1 MRMTKSVLFGTCQL
15 CSERKSKAAMVGH
28 LKRCLPASTDS
39 DGSFSQVLL
48 LRVQAGA
55 RMFWLDLMTRPEG
68 KLRDIDRL
76 LRRIWLECCGHLSE
90 FYAGAHHKIGMST
103 KVGDVFASIGNR
115 LDYIYDFGSSTEL
128 VVSFSGFAKANSGVP
143 FNWWHETSLQLGPA
157 MCVGRQQL
165 ACVSNA
171 MKAVFAV
178 LSMLTVIIAAKK
190 CSYRLT
196 IPHAWGFAATPARHN
211 HWLRRMLRSA
221 PLTHSVKPQGEWEKD
236 DRPRFARRKRFGAE
250 PPVL

>member
-1 MRMTKSVLFGTCQL
+1 MTKSVLFGTCQL

-55 RMFWLDLMTRPEG
+55 RMFWLDLMTTPEG

-115 LDYIYDFGSSTEL
+115 LDYIYDFGSTTEL
-128 VVSFSGFAKANSGVP
+128 VVSFSGFAKANSGSPV
-143 FNWWHETSLQLGPA
+143 QLVARNEPPTWL
-157 MCVGRQQL
+157 CDVCRQ
-165 ACVSNA
+165 
-171 MKAVFAV
+171 
-178 LSMLTVIIAAKK
+178 
-190 CSYRLT
+190 
-196 IPHAWGFAATPARHN
+196 AATSVCVQCYEGGFCCAEHADSHHCGEEMLLPVVN
-211 HWLRRMLRSA
+211 SPRMGVCGY
-221 PLTHSVKPQGEWEKD
+221 TGE
-236 DRPRFARRKRFGAE
+236 A
-250 PPVL
+250 